1 MIMVFQLPINI
12 NMGTSTSFNR
22 FDKDTAS
29 GVYSICLCI
38 VFTSAGYDDICK
50 KISTTAAIDVAC
62 AFFANYIPT

>member
-29 GVYSICLCI
+29 GVYSIYL
-38 VFTSAGYDDICK
+38 SRLQWRYMQW
-50 KISTTAAIDVAC
+50 ISTTAAIDVAC

>member
-29 GVYSICLCI
+29 GVYSILSLYSI
-38 VFTSAGYDDICK
+38 YLSRL
-50 KISTTAAIDVAC
+50 
-62 AFFANYIPT
+62 